1 MTHNKREIITNY
13 SLCFTFW
20 GSIILLVLGEI
31 FNFEIDS
38 GTIGTEVLREQIT
51 GDVNKDIK
59 EEDEDDS
66 GRRGSRARI
75 RCVGSRS

>member
-1 MTHNKREIITNY
+1 MNFKAPEGKSIDLIENSSGQKFIICKFIDTEGTHLK
-13 SLCFTFW
+13 
-20 GSIILLVLGEI
+20 I

-66 GRRGSRARI
+66 DG
-75 RCVGSRS
+75 